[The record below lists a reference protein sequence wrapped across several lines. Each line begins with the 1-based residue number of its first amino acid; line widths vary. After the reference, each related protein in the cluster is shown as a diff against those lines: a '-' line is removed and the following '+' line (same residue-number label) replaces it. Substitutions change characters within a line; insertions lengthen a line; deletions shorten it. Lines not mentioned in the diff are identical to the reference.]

1 MSNLAVVFLVASLTV
16 VVSGQPEGGLT
27 VASAVGHS
35 FFPRSRINLKPLS
48 LGRFEVR
55 REFPAGAF
63 SSSSR
68 TKRTLDHH
76 ITDCIYMTSEEGDYY
91 HKAGAVDGRAC
102 GAYIFSEPDEIIEIR
117 LNFMNVPC
125 ENGGLISVVDGWELN
140 GEFFPSPHDH
150 PRPLRSRFS
159 EFCGEKKVKQIF
171 LSSQNVALI
180 QYRMP
185 ARGSTFSFNVRFV
198 KNPNPCNVL
207 FQTDDIYTLRN
218 YGKRTNCSLS
228 TLFPAVVKVAA
239 LDVGATPSDGR
250 GVELETGTIHK
261 VRLECQ
267 KRGLDDYVQIGGSP
281 GLDNANLQL
290 ADTLC
295 GLDSKAG
302 KHVEVV
308 ACDTTTVRL
317 VSSGAF
323 ENSVTVYLG
332 QLTDDDINGHMS
344 VICYPDDVE

>member
-1 MSNLAVVFLVASLTV
+1 
-16 VVSGQPEGGLT
+16 
-27 VASAVGHS
+27 
-35 FFPRSRINLKPLS
+35 
-48 LGRFEVR
+48 
-55 REFPAGAF
+55 
-63 SSSSR
+63 
-68 TKRTLDHH
+68 
-76 ITDCIYMTSEEGDYY
+76 MTSEEGDYY

-180 QYRMP
+180 QYWMP

-198 KNPNPCNVL
+198 KNPNRKLKIGYSGFDGVNEGHFSLIMIGEGFTFEKVL
-207 FQTDDIYTLRN
+207 GN
-218 YGKRTNCSLS
+218 M
-228 TLFPAVVKVAA
+228 
-239 LDVGATPSDGR
+239 
-250 GVELETGTIHK
+250 
-261 VRLECQ
+261 CQ

-344 VICYPDDVE
+344 VICYPDDVEK